1 MMDPK
6 LTLLFLLIGSIVSFS
21 HLNDE
26 ALARMTR
33 QLVRRDW
40 RDFMPRRRKH

>member
-1 MMDPK
+1 MDPN
-6 LTLLFLLIGSIVSFS
+6 LALLFLLIGSIVSFS

-40 RDFMPRRRKH
+40 RKFAPRRREH